1 VALLQTAKLRRVIH
15 TSSFLPILEYGR
27 RFFTRG
33 TALAL
38 NSLKDG
44 ESRARLGG
52 AVISD
57 ESGVMLH
64 V

>member
-1 VALLQTAKLRRVIH
+1 VALLQTANFAV
-15 TSSFLPILEYGR
+15 SSTHHHSCLLLECGR

-38 NSLKDG
+38 NLLKDG
-44 ESRARLGG
+44 ESRARLEG